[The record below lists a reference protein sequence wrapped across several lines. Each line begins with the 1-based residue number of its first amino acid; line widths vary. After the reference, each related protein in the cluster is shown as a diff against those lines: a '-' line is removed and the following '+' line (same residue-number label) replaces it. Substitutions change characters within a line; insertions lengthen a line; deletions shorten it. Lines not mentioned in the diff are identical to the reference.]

1 MLRDLR
7 TFLDKVST
15 QTNIL
20 VNIDSERGDYI
31 RLYNFSLKLYNTLLS
46 LKEVFIQLFAA
57 HSAQAVPD
65 TKLTLKKY
73 SGAKF
78 EFLVGLCHHCFPL
91 QIWSKLK
98 VHCDDS

>member
-1 MLRDLR
+1 M
-7 TFLDKVST
+7 
-15 QTNIL
+15 
-20 VNIDSERGDYI
+20 
-31 RLYNFSLKLYNTLLS
+31 
-46 LKEVFIQLFAA
+46 EVFVLLFAA
-57 HSAQAVPD
+57 LSAQAVPD

>member
-15 QTNIL
+15 QTNNL
-20 VNIDSERGDYI
+20 VNIDSERGDYYI
-31 RLYNFSLKLYNTLLS
+31 RLYSFSLKLYNTLLS
-46 LKEVFIQLFAA
+46 VKEVFVLFFAA
-57 HSAQAVPD
+57 LSAQAVPD

-78 EFLVGLCHHCFPL
+78 EFLVGLCFPL

-98 VHCDDS
+98 VHCDES

>member
-15 QTNIL
+15 QTNNL

-31 RLYNFSLKLYNTLLS
+31 RLYSFSLKLYNTLLS

-57 HSAQAVPD
+57 LSAQAVPD

-78 EFLVGLCHHCFPL
+78 EFLVGLFSL
-91 QIWSKLK
+91 AKL
-98 VHCDDS
+98 V